1 MRKITFTMLIITF
14 VLFIFLGVSKDQSLA
29 DISYSDENERDIYLN
44 IMVSNKMQYEM
55 VLSIVLDKHNVE
67 FMFLNEEDSN
77 NYIYNYETVKNLN
90 NMDLFMYTG
99 NDYEKWT
106 SKVISKLNSGVGI
119 IDLSRGIRTINYEY
133 TDSGKTNPYY
143 WTGIEEYKIALYNI
157 KSAIQDK
164 DPINREFY
172 EENYNRQV
180 ENASKI
186 LNLYKEENIE
196 LSKYTFVTF
205 DDYLDY
211 FYKTIGLSYVKLG
224 EKTIVDY
231 ATENKIQQENIII
244 LKDVNTTFNI
254 DGYKVIQLQKYNGEL
269 SPEGLFKSNIDTFIS
284 NIDSFQKPQ

>member
-119 IDLSRGIRTINYEY
+119 IDLSRGIRTINYEDKD
-133 TDSGKTNPYY
+133 TNKTNPYY
-143 WTGIEEYKIALYNI
+143 WTGIEEYKVALYNI

-186 LNLYKEENIE
+186 LNKYKEENIE
-196 LSKYTFVTF
+196 LSKYTFVAF

-284 NIDSFQKPQ
+284 NIDSLQKPQ

>member
-244 LKDVNTTFNI
+244 LKDINTTFNI

>member
-1 MRKITFTMLIITF
+1 MLIITF

-143 WTGIEEYKIALYNI
+143 WTGSEEYKIALYNI